1 MQKQLLRFD
10 AKKIFFS
17 QSRQFT
23 LTRNMKWTWS
33 AATVIFI
40 NYLLISDGYQF
51 NYLITD
57 DQSGFNYG
65 HAEED
70 DGISIAGEY
79 HVQLPNGGQQRV
91 TYKVNKGQ
99 IILSTFIIKN
109 IFREM

>member
-1 MQKQLLRFD
+1 
-10 AKKIFFS
+10 
-17 QSRQFT
+17 
-23 LTRNMKWTWS
+23 MKWTWS
-33 AATVIFI
+33 AATTTTTVILF

-57 DQSGFNYG
+57 AQTGFNYG

-99 IILSTFIIKN
+99 IF
-109 IFREM
+109 FF

>member
-1 MQKQLLRFD
+1 MRFD
-10 AKKIFFS
+10 AKKKKSIFFS
-17 QSRQFT
+17 SQSHLSQFT

-33 AATVIFI
+33 ATIVTLLI

-57 DQSGFNYG
+57 AQTGFNYG

-70 DGISIAGEY
+70 DGNSIAGEY

-99 IILSTFIIKN
+99 IIISTFI
-109 IFREM
+109 FS